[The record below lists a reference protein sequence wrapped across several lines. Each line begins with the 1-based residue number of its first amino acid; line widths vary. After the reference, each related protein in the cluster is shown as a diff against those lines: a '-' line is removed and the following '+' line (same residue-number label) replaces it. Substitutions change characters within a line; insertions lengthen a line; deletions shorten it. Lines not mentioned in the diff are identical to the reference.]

1 MELAN
6 IFEFISPE
14 TIRIKGTRV
23 GIEVVIEKFLEGA
36 NPEEIQRHHPHLTL
50 KQIYATI
57 TYYLF
62 NREQIDAY
70 IKAGR
75 KRVEAA
81 YEEQRKN
88 PSSGVRRLM
97 EIIVNSKNNRSDAL
111 QPLFYRG
118 GD

>member
-6 IFEFISPE
+6 TFEFISPE

-23 GIEVVIEKFLEGA
+23 GIEIVIEKFLDGA
-36 NPEEIQRHHPHLTL
+36 SPEEIRRHHPHLNL

-62 NREQIDAY
+62 NREKIDAY
-70 IKAGR
+70 IKGGH

-81 YEEQRKN
+81 YEEQRRS
-88 PSSGVRRLM
+88 PSSGVKRLM
-97 EIIVNSKNNRSDAL
+97 KIKEQREASQL
-111 QPLFYRG
+111 QFR
-118 GD
+118 DET

>member
-6 IFEFISPE
+6 TFEFISPE

-23 GIEVVIEKFLEGA
+23 GIKVVIEKFLEGA
-36 NPEEIQRHHPHLTL
+36 SPEEIRRHHPHLTL

-62 NREQIDAY
+62 NREEIDTY

-75 KRVEAA
+75 KRVEAV
-81 YEEQRKN
+81 YLEQRKN
-88 PSSGVRRLM
+88 PPSGVKRLM
-97 EIIVNSKNNRSDAL
+97 KIQEQGGASRS
-111 QPLFYRG
+111 QFRG
-118 GD
+118 EAQ

>member
-6 IFEFISPE
+6 TFEFISPE

-36 NPEEIQRHHPHLTL
+36 SPEEIRRHHPHLTL

-62 NREQIDAY
+62 NQEQIDAY
-70 IKAGR
+70 IKAGHI
-75 KRVEAA
+75 RVEDA
-81 YEEQRKN
+81 YEKQCQNPSPGVKRLIEIKEQREA
-88 PSSGVRRLM
+88 SGR
-97 EIIVNSKNNRSDAL
+97 
-111 QPLFYRG
+111 
-118 GD
+118 

>member
-6 IFEFISPE
+6 TFEFISPE
-14 TIRIKGTRV
+14 RIRIKGTRV

-36 NPEEIQRHHPHLTL
+36 SPEEIRRHHPHLTL

-62 NREQIDAY
+62 NQERIDAY
-70 IKAGR
+70 IKAGH

-88 PSSGVRRLM
+88 PPPGVKRLM
-97 EIIVNSKNNRSDAL
+97 KIKEQRE
-111 QPLFYRG
+111 QFHEETQ
-118 GD
+118 

>member
-6 IFEFISPE
+6 TFEFISPE

-23 GIEVVIEKFLEGA
+23 GIEVVIEKFLDGA
-36 NPEEIQRHHPHLTL
+36 SPKEIQRHHPHLTL

-62 NREQIDAY
+62 NQEQVNAY
-70 IKAGR
+70 ITAGR

-81 YEEQRKN
+81 YEKQRQNPSLGVQRLMKIKEQREA
-88 PSSGVRRLM
+88 SG
-97 EIIVNSKNNRSDAL
+97 L
-111 QPLFYRG
+111 QFREETQ
-118 GD
+118 

>member
-1 MELAN
+1 MELVDT
-6 IFEFISPE
+6 FEFISPE

-23 GIEVVIEKFLEGA
+23 GIEVVIEKFLEDA

-62 NREQIDAY
+62 NQEQVDAY

-88 PSSGVRRLM
+88 PSSGVKRLM
-97 EIIVNSKNNRSDAL
+97 QIQEQGEASAL
-111 QPLFYRG
+111 QFREERQ
-118 GD
+118 

>member
-6 IFEFISPE
+6 TFEFITPE
-14 TIRIKGTRV
+14 RIRIKGTRV

-36 NPEEIQRHHPHLTL
+36 SPEEIQRHHPHLTL

-62 NREQIDAY
+62 NRAEIDAY
-70 IKAGR
+70 IKAGH

-81 YEEQRKN
+81 YEEQRRN
-88 PSSGVRRLM
+88 PSPGVKRLIKVKEQREASG
-97 EIIVNSKNNRSDAL
+97 L
-111 QPLFYRG
+111 QFHEEAQ
-118 GD
+118 

>member
-6 IFEFISPE
+6 TFDFISPE

-23 GIEVVIEKFLEGA
+23 SIEIVIEKFLEGA

-62 NREQIDAY
+62 NQERVDAY

-81 YEEQRKN
+81 YEKQRQN
-88 PSSGVRRLM
+88 PSLGVKRLM
-97 EIIVNSKNNRSDAL
+97 EIKEQFEASGEQFREET
-111 QPLFYRG
+111 Q
-118 GD
+118 

>member
-6 IFEFISPE
+6 TFDFISPE

-23 GIEVVIEKFLEGA
+23 GIEVVIEKFLEGT

-62 NREQIDAY
+62 NQERVDAY

-88 PSSGVRRLM
+88 PSSGVKRLM
-97 EIIVNSKNNRSDAL
+97 EIIVNSKNK
-111 QPLFYRG
+111 
-118 GD
+118 

>member
-1 MELAN
+1 MHLREELHN
-6 IFEFISPE
+6 
-14 TIRIKGTRV
+14 RQK
-23 GIEVVIEKFLEGA
+23 
-36 NPEEIQRHHPHLTL
+36 HHPHLTL

-62 NREQIDAY
+62 NQEQVDAY

-88 PSSGVRRLM
+88 PALGVKRLM
-97 EIIVNSKNNRSDAL
+97 EIKEQREASGL
-111 QPLFYRG
+111 QFREKIQFSIDTRLPQ
-118 GD
+118 